1 MQRGVEGD
9 GEGAP
14 SLQATLMRIHRWHER
29 RVQADPDA
37 AVVKGHVAQEISG
50 YLGSAAA
57 DRILEPVTEHSK
69 LFPAVEPVL
78 AIFLGCRAAGRLI
91 HHIVESRIVR
101 I

>member
-1 MQRGVEGD
+1 MQRGIEGD
-9 GEGAP
+9 GKGAP
-14 SLQATLMRIHRWHER
+14 SLQATMAGIRKWHER
-29 RVQADPDA
+29 RIQADPDG
-37 AVVKGHVAQEISG
+37 AVVKGHVAKEISR

-78 AIFLGCRAAGRLI
+78 AIFLGCRAAGRLV
-91 HHIVESRIVR
+91 HHIIESRIVR